1 MKVPSIIFVFTRI
14 KLLNF
19 DLFFVYIYDIKTK
32 GGKMEEI
39 KLKNNE
45 TGLKVYINGL
55 PNITLMAVEKL
66 NLLISGIEIQM
77 SSYFSKNQ
85 KDKRYPKII
94 FGKKLENF

>member
-1 MKVPSIIFVFTRI
+1 
-14 KLLNF
+14 
-19 DLFFVYIYDIKTK
+19 
-32 GGKMEEI
+32 MEEI

-66 NLLISGIEIQM
+66 NLLISGLEIQI
-77 SSYFSKNQ
+77 SSYFSKKQ
-85 KDKRYPKII
+85 KARRYPKIT